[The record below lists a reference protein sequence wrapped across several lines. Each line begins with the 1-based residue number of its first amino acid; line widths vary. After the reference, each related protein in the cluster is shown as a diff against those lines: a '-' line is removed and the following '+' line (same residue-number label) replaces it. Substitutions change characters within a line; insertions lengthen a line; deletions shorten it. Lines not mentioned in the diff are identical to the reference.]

1 MNPIFEMHDPA
12 HPGQVLKAGYIDGS
26 GLTLTEVAAR
36 LGVSRNSLS
45 ELVNGRRG
53 VSVEMALR
61 LSVAFGTTPQLWLN
75 MQRGYDLWHA
85 RQNLDLSAI
94 KPITAQP

>member
-1 MNPIFEMHDPA
+1 MNPILEMHNPA
-12 HPGQVLKAGYIDGS
+12 HPGQVLKAGYIDGT
-26 GLTLTEVAAR
+26 GMTITEVAAR
-36 LGVSRNSLS
+36 LGVARNSLS

-61 LSVAFGTTPQLWLN
+61 LAAAFGTSPQFWLD

-85 RQNLDLSAI
+85 RLSLDLSAI
-94 KPITAQP
+94 QPIDTKL